1 MPQHM
6 EKIMLSVSVAPI
18 TLVSTS
24 KEILETR
31 STAMLLALF
40 NNLNTKLKQP
50 VIKSWKEPKAKLIA
64 RIIKAQ
70 KAIAEANTHVIKPA
84 VAKGADMSVHP
95 TKKTKLRKQIEKAVK
110 GKSTKSS
117 KTKTT
122 STPRDTELSKYL
134 AAQGITPRNA
144 RIRFRRLKVKKVDGH
159 YVLNAETKKALAK

>member
-31 STAMLLALF
+31 SIAMLLALL
-40 NNLNTKLKQP
+40 NNLNAKLKAP
-50 VIKSWKEPKAKLIA
+50 AIKTWKEPKAKLIA

-110 GKSTKSS
+110 GKSTKA
-117 KTKTT
+117 KTKTP
-122 STPRDTELSKYL
+122 SQPRDTELSKYII
-134 AAQGITPRNA
+134 AQGFTPRNA
-144 RIRFRRLKVKKVDGH
+144 RIRFRRLRVKKVDGH